1 MFTFSVGCVHI
12 QVHIYFVTDFCLKDF
27 HFVIFPVSDIST
39 PTSPVKL
46 SAQPDDSRSTSTHP
60 HDHATEPEQPGQQ
73 EHPELPELP
82 EQPDLMS
89 EELNDIRVVAKRLLA
104 SQDQLVPRNDVAE
117 HADLRSTKDDETTA
131 RGKDVK
137 IDDSTRELT
146 CTASPS
152 SSSSSSTSLTRY
164 V

>member
-1 MFTFSVGCVHI
+1 MFTFSVGCVYI

-82 EQPDLMS
+82 DLMS
-89 EELNDIRVVAKRLLA
+89 EELNDIRVVAKRLLV

-117 HADLRSTKDDETTA
+117 LADLRSTKDDETTG
-131 RGKDVK
+131 GKDVK
-137 IDDSTRELT
+137 IDDSTREPT
-146 CTASPS
+146 CTASPSSSS